1 MYKVG
6 SMAAKGFSAIYEM
19 QLKGRYSGSQKPVDK
34 AQKTKTQKIPL
45 EGLQREMEK
54 IWLCPRC

>member
-1 MYKVG
+1 
-6 SMAAKGFSAIYEM
+6 MAAKGFSAIYEM